1 MAAIAA
7 RSIWKGSISF
17 GLVNIPIQVFSA
29 TQNEDYTSFSQLCD
43 KGHKI
48 KYKKWCPEEEREVQW
63 SEIKKGHEITKNNY
77 VVIEKEDLDKIKLK
91 TNNTIEVKEFIEADE
106 FDPIFIEKNYYV
118 GPDPG
123 KKKTEAS
130 TRAYSLLV
138 KILHDTGKIAIGKVV
153 LREREQ
159 LVALRA
165 YQRGLVMH
173 QLKYLDEI
181 RPMDE
186 IGGLDSSQKIDAN
199 ELALGK
205 TLVENLTAEEFD
217 PGQYSDTYAK
227 ELEKLIEAKSKGEKI
242 TIEEEE
248 EKHEATTD
256 LLKALKA
263 SISMKT
269 KPSRQKKSGGG
280 SKVINMLSALA
291 AEVGKTTSN
300 TQLESQ
306 ATLPHEYIRD
316 TLTFRYRECESCG
329 TRTELTCIKCGFC
342 YSCHWKKEEVEK
354 QLFDNKYYKT
364 YSSPLIP

>member
-1 MAAIAA
+1 MSTSRYKESKPFHPREQKLTEGMSVMAAHAV
-7 RSIWKGSISF
+7 WKGSISF
-17 GLVNIPIQVFSA
+17 GLVNILIQVFSA
-29 TQNEDYTSFSQLCD
+29 TQREDYTSFNQLCD

-48 KYKKWCPEEEREVQW
+48 RYKKWCPVEEREVPW
-63 SEIKKGHEITKNNY
+63 SEIKKGYEIAKNDY
-77 VVIEKEDLDKIKLK
+77 IVIEKEDLDKIKLK

-138 KILHDTGKIAIGKVV
+138 KILHETGKIAIGKVV

-186 IGGLDSSQKIDAN
+186 IGNLDSLQKVESK
-199 ELALGK
+199 ELSLGK
-205 TLVENLTAEEFD
+205 TLVENLTTEKFD

-227 ELEKLIEAKSKGEKI
+227 ELEKLIEAKSKGQEVIPKQ
-242 TIEEEE
+242 EEEE
-248 EKHEATTD
+248 PEETTD
-256 LLKALKA
+256 IIEALKA
-263 SISMKT
+263 SLKV
-269 KPSRQKKSGGG
+269 KPKSSAKAKGKIGMAV
-280 SKVINMLSALA
+280 SK
-291 AEVGKTTSN
+291 
-300 TQLESQ
+300 
-306 ATLPHEYIRD
+306 
-316 TLTFRYRECESCG
+316 
-329 TRTELTCIKCGFC
+329 
-342 YSCHWKKEEVEK
+342 
-354 QLFDNKYYKT
+354 
-364 YSSPLIP
+364 